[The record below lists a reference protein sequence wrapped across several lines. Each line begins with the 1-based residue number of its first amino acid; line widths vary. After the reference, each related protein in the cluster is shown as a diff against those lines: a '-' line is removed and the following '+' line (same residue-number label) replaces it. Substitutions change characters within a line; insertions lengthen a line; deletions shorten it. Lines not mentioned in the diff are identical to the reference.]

1 MTRNT
6 SWIWCALLVVTGG
19 CGGGSGGGGG
29 SPAPTPMA
37 ANVASVSVDLGPAAA
52 VGVVNTPYVSVTI
65 CVPGTSNCQTID
77 HVTVDTGSSGLRVIA
92 SVLAANLT
100 LPAAP
105 DSTGQPL
112 AECIAFADGY
122 SWGAVRTADI
132 EIAGERAGSVPIQV
146 IGDPAF
152 PSVPANCSS
161 AGPAENTVAAFG
173 ANGIL
178 GVSVFREDCGSGC
191 AATAITGAYYSC
203 PVSGCVATAATLAQQ
218 VQNPVTHFAADN
230 NGVILQLPSIGSAG
244 AANVTGALVFGIDTQ
259 SNNSLGTAT
268 VLTVN
273 ANTGNL
279 TTLYNNQ
286 SLTGS
291 FLDSGSNALFF
302 PGGAIPVCTST
313 TGSGFYCPASV
324 QTLTATFQST
334 TMVTKDATF
343 NIANAE
349 ALLKNNPAFVA
360 FNDLGG
366 PVPAT
371 LSGNFDWGL
380 PFFYGRNVFVAIEGR
395 ATAAGPGPFVAF

>member
-1 MTRNT
+1 MRHDT
-6 SWIWCALLVVTGG
+6 SWIWCALLLVTGG
-19 CGGGSGGGGG
+19 CGGGSGGG
-29 SPAPTPMA
+29 SAPTPTPTA
-37 ANVASVSVDLGPAAA
+37 TNVASVVVDMGPAAA

-65 CVPGTSNCQTID
+65 CVPGTNNCQTID
-77 HVTVDTGSSGLRVIA
+77 HITVDTGSSGLRVIG

-100 LPAAP
+100 LPGATN
-105 DSTGQPL
+105 STGQPL

-132 EIAGERAGSVPIQV
+132 QIAGEQAGSVPIQV

-152 PSVPANCSS
+152 PSVPADCSS

-173 ANGIL
+173 ANGVL

-218 VQNPVTHFAADN
+218 VQNPVAHFAADN
-230 NGVILQLPSIGSAG
+230 NGVILRLPALGAAG
-244 AANVTGALVFGIDTQ
+244 AASVTGTLVFGIDTQ

-268 VLTVN
+268 VLTVD
-273 ANTGNL
+273 ATAGNL

-286 SLTGS
+286 SLTAS
-291 FLDSGSNALFF
+291 FVDSGSNGLFF
-302 PGGAIPVCTST
+302 PDGAVPVCTST
-313 TGSGFYCPASV
+313 TATGFYCPAAV

-334 TMVTKDATF
+334 TMITKEATF

-366 PVPAT
+366 TVPAA
-371 LSGNFDWGL
+371 LSGSFDWGL

-395 ATAAGPGPFVAF
+395 STAAGPGPFVAF

>member
-1 MTRNT
+1 
-6 SWIWCALLVVTGG
+6 
-19 CGGGSGGGGG
+19 
-29 SPAPTPMA
+29 
-37 ANVASVSVDLGPAAA
+37 VDLGPAAA

-152 PSVPANCSS
+152 PGVPADCSS

-191 AATAITGAYYSC
+191 AATAIAGAYYSC

-218 VQNPVTHFAADN
+218 VQNPVAHFATDN
-230 NGVILQLPSIGSAG
+230 NGVVLQLPSIGSAG

-259 SNNSLGTAT
+259 SNNGLGTAT
-268 VLTVN
+268 VLTVDSN
-273 ANTGNL
+273 NGNL

-286 SLTGS
+286 SLTSS
-291 FLDSGSNALFF
+291 FIDSGSNGLFF
-302 PGGAIPVCTST
+302 PDGGIPVCTST
-313 TGSGFYCPASV
+313 AASGFYCPATV
-324 QTLTATFQST
+324 QTRAATFQST

-343 NIANAE
+343 NIANAD
-349 ALLKNNPAFVA
+349 ALLNNNPAFVA
-360 FNDLGG
+360 FNNLGG
-366 PVPAT
+366 TVPAT
-371 LSGNFDWGL
+371 LSGSFDWGL
-380 PFFYGRNVFVAIEGR
+380 PFFYGRSVFVAIEGH
-395 ATAAGPGPFVAF
+395 ATAAGPGPFIAF